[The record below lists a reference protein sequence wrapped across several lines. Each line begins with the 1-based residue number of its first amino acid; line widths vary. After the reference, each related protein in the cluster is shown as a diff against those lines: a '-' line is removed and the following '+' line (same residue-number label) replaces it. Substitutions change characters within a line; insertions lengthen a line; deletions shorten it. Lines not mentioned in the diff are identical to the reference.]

1 MKLTKILII
10 FMFLFTLTGC
20 ASKDKITYSD
30 FEKLFNEEYSVMS
43 VTDKVN
49 SEDVISAYVA
59 LKNNN
64 EYQIEFYLIENE
76 IDTKVIYESNYNNV
90 IKNKNDN
97 SVIKE
102 KEGYNYIK
110 FTMYDLDNYYVISR
124 VENTLIYVN
133 ASAQYKDEIEYLLK
147 KIDY

>member
-1 MKLTKILII
+1 MKELCYPFNSDYIIKNKRKIKKQL
-10 FMFLFTLTGC
+10 LELENL
-20 ASKDKITYSD
+20 KDKKIAVLGGSTTND
-30 FEKLFNEEYSVMS
+30 IIQILELF
-43 VTDKVN
+43 
-49 SEDVISAYVA
+49 
-59 LKNNN
+59 LLNNG
-64 EYQIEFYLIENE
+64 IKPVF
-76 IDTKVIYESNYNNV
+76 YESNYNNV

-133 ASAQYKDEIEYLLK
+133 ASAQYKDEIESLLK